1 MYALVRLVRPMTLNS
16 ARVVE
21 EGLRGFDMTV
31 GMRAILEVVS
41 ERGPSTVPQIA
52 ETLDVSRQA
61 AQRLVDALIS
71 RGYVETVTNPR
82 HRRSRLVEVTAR
94 GTEVFASVRA
104 AELEQLRALAPDA
117 SPADLETALRVL
129 TAVAR
134 DIRRNASKP
143 SSRRDGADLS
153 EAGRG

>member
-21 EGLRGFDMTV
+21 EGLRAFDLTV

-41 ERGPSTVPQIA
+41 ERGASTVPQIA

-61 AQRLVDALIS
+61 AQRLVDGLLS

-82 HRRSRLVEVTAR
+82 HRRSRLVEATAR
-94 GTEVFASVRA
+94 GAEVFASVRA
-104 AELEQLRALAPDA
+104 AEMEQLRALAPEA

-143 SSRRDGADLS
+143 SPGPHADDLS
-153 EAGRG
+153 EAARG